1 MESIFFVIALFGVL
15 GVMHWA
21 ATNDSAG
28 NRGPTKGFFAMR
40 DFVAEAKEAETA
52 SPQSKLPRR
61 PKFLR

>member
-21 ATNDSAG
+21 ATNDAAG
-28 NRGPTKGFFAMR
+28 NNGPTKGFFAMR
-40 DFVAEAKEAETA
+40 DFVAEAKEAAATP
-52 SPQSKLPRR
+52 PQEKLRRR